1 MVANPVTNL
10 GHTHLAV
17 AEQQGYYKDAGVKV
31 SYLNSD
37 GTVAVVQAV
46 ATGGTEMGQA
56 DTLSLDAAV
65 AKGVTNVK
73 AVCSYV
79 ANNIYYVVV
88 KSDSSISDVSQLKG
102 KKIGLS
108 SLATGVYYNARVTLQ
123 NAGIDPDSDVTFVT
137 IASPAAQLDALNK
150 GTVDALSIIDVS
162 VGTFK
167 NAGTE
172 LRVFQPTGPMA
183 WQWNV
188 VVANTDFIASHPD
201 AVAGVCK
208 AIQEAEVFVH
218 ANPAAALTVF
228 KDWGGDSG
236 GVPDDQAV
244 NVIKARSDPGFKSY
258 PDGDN
263 QWGWI
268 NVDEMNNLA
277 DLYNELGL
285 LDKKVDVS
293 GYYTTE
299 LLPKMKF
306 DEGAVEKQATDFS
319 G

>member
-1 MVANPVTNL
+1 MVANSVINL

-17 AEQQGYYKDAGVKV
+17 AVQQGYYKDANVNV
-31 SYLNSD
+31 NYLTSQ

-46 ATGGTEMGQA
+46 ATGGAQMGQA
-56 DTLSLDAAV
+56 DTLSLDSAV

-79 ANNIYYVVV
+79 ANNIYDVVV
-88 KSDSSISDVSQLKG
+88 KADSPITDVSQLKG

-123 NAGIDPDSDVTFVT
+123 NAGLDPDKDVTFVT

-150 GTVDALSIIDVS
+150 GDVDALSIIDVS
-162 VGTFK
+162 VGTFE
-167 NAGTE
+167 NSGTQ
-172 LRVFQPTGPMA
+172 LRLFQPTGPMA
-183 WQWNV
+183 WQWNL
-188 VVANTDFIASHPD
+188 VVANTDFMAAHPD

-218 ANPAAALTVF
+218 ANPAAALSVF
-228 KDWGGDSG
+228 KKWGGDSG

-244 NVIKARSDPGFKSY
+244 NVIKSRSDPGFKTY
-258 PDGDN
+258 PEGNN

-268 NVDEMNNLA
+268 NVDQMNNLA
-277 DLYNELGL
+277 DLYNQLGL
-285 LDKKVDVS
+285 IDQKTDVS
-293 GYYTTE
+293 SYYTNEYQPQMT
-299 LLPKMKF
+299 F
-306 DEGAVEKQATDFS
+306 DASAIEKQATDYS